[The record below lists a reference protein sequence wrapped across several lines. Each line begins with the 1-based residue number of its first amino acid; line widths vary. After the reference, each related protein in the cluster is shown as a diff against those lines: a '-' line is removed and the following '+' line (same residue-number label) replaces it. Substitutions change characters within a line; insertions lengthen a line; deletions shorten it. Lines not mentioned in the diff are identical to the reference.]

1 MPIKSDASSRK
12 GLAAVAHRLD
22 AVLEINPSLDLLGVI
37 LVGVGKSATAVQERA
52 RKLVAEAFQ
61 DDSVLFSGVVRHSE
75 ATAQATRER
84 GLLVHELDDA
94 VRKGPKWYEV
104 IRGEAQA
111 QSLAPKSSG
120 SVADDLLAITQ
131 EMIARI
137 TAAEQ
142 KANA

>member
-1 MPIKSDASSRK
+1 M
-12 GLAAVAHRLD
+12 H
-22 AVLEINPSLDLLGVI
+22 
-37 LVGVGKSATAVQERA
+37 ER
-52 RKLVAEAFQ
+52 
-61 DDSVLFSGVVRHSE
+61 
-75 ATAQATRER
+75 
-84 GLLVHELDDA
+84 DDA
-94 VRKGPKWYEV
+94 VRKGPQWYKF

-111 QSLAPKSSG
+111 QALASKSSG